1 MIKLP
6 RFPIAVLLSLAVCAP
21 VASPRAAQAQATVPL
36 IVKADRAS
44 AIYGQGETVTFTI
57 ELAAGA
63 SVAQDAELAWS
74 ISKDG
79 VPPVEAGKVRLVNGK
94 NSVTGRLSEPG
105 FLLCRITGMA
115 EGKPVSALAGAGID
129 PLLIKPS
136 MPAPEDFDAF
146 WNEQKKKLA
155 AVPMNPRLM
164 AVAAKGATNAEC
176 FDVQADCA
184 GGAPVSGYYA
194 RPRGAKPK
202 SLPAILLLHGAGV
215 SSASLPSALDWC
227 GRGFLAMDIN
237 AHGIRNGKPEQ
248 FYKDLAGG
256 ALKDYR
262 QAGRESRET
271 CYFLGMFLR
280 VIRAV
285 DFLAAQPEWDGKTL
299 VAYGS
304 SQGGFQTFAA
314 GALDERVSF
323 LAAGVPAGCDHS
335 GAVAG
340 RVNGWPKLVP
350 VGADGKPDA
359 GALQAARYF
368 DNVNFAARTKA
379 KGALVTVGFIDQTCP
394 PTTVYAAYNN
404 LRIPKQIYNDI
415 PSGHANSPA
424 ATRARNQ
431 AVLQHVE
438 SAQ

>member
-1 MIKLP
+1 MIKLS
-6 RFPIAVLLSLAVCAP
+6 RFPIAIILSLAVCAA
-21 VASPRAAQAQATVPL
+21 VASARAAAAQGGVALTA
-36 IVKADRAS
+36 KTDRAD
-44 AIYGQGETVTFTI
+44 AIYRQGEAVTFII
-57 ELAAGA
+57 ERGADSSLAE
-63 SVAQDAELAWS
+63 DAELEWS

-79 VPPVEAGKVRLVNGK
+79 VPPIETGKVRLVNGK
-94 NSVTGRLSEPG
+94 NRVTGRLSEPG
-105 FLLCRITGMA
+105 FLLCRVTGMA
-115 EGKPVSALAGAGID
+115 EGKPVSTLAGAGID

-136 MPAPEDFDAF
+136 LPPPDDFDAF
-146 WNEQKKKLA
+146 WSEQKKKLA
-155 AVPMNPRLM
+155 AVPINLRLTP
-164 AVAAKGATNAEC
+164 VAAKGTTNAES

-194 RPRGAKPK
+194 RPKGAKRK

-215 SSASLPSALDWC
+215 NSSSLPNALAWC
-227 GRGFLAMDIN
+227 DKGFLAMDIN
-237 AHGIRNGKPEQ
+237 AHGLPNGKPAQ

-256 ALKDYR
+256 ALKEYR

-280 VIRAV
+280 VLRAI

-314 GALDERVSF
+314 GGLDERVSF
-323 LAAGVPAGCDHS
+323 LAAGVPAGCDHT
-335 GAVAG
+335 GAVTG
-340 RVNGWPKLVP
+340 RVSGWPKLVP
-350 VGADGKPDA
+350 VGANGKPDA
-359 GALQAARYF
+359 KALQAARYF

-394 PTTVYAAYNN
+394 PTSVYAAYNN
-404 LRIPKQIYNDI
+404 LSIPKQIYDDI

-424 ATRARNQ
+424 ATRARDQ
-431 AVLQHVE
+431 AVLQHVK
-438 SAQ
+438 SAE